1 MYFPFLC
8 SPALCNPSSLS
19 GPRQLFLEPFTR
31 QLEERPF
38 YFPFC
43 LTPPPPRSHL
53 SLHPGAS
60 PWPDLPFLASPL
72 LRCSLARPSLP
83 TGRLGSLTKMP
94 LY

>member
-43 LTPPPPRSHL
+43 LTPLPPP
-53 SLHPGAS
+53 G
-60 PWPDLPFLASPL
+60 
-72 LRCSLARPSLP
+72 
-83 TGRLGSLTKMP
+83 LT
-94 LY
+94 